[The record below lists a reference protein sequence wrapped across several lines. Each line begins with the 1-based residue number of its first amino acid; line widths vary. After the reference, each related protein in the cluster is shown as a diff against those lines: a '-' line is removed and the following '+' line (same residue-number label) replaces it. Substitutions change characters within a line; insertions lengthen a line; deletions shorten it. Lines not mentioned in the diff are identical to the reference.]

1 MYIET
6 QTSHEFQ
13 VDNEPWT
20 HIIQDD
26 FLNAS
31 SFQLMKHLTTKFQS
45 GEQIL
50 ANQAFVS
57 KSSGE
62 VSQSSEI
69 FSNEEVINIFN
80 TYEPKLLS
88 QLKYLAPKKLK
99 YYDYFE
105 LSLVKTPRNQEYPI
119 HNDIGRKLL
128 SVVIFISP
136 EKNEGTLLYK
146 KGSKEIFKQIEWKP
160 NRSFA
165 FSRLENITSHSYF
178 ANDES
183 DRFTLIINLITS
195 KPLRAIFSE
204 KQLIS
209 KFVAIKFLI
218 KRYKNIILS
227 FLSKLKKKE

>member
-50 ANQAFVS
+50 VNQAFVS

-80 TYEPKLLS
+80 T
-88 QLKYLAPKKLK
+88 QWIQ
-99 YYDYFE
+99 FF
-105 LSLVKTPRNQEYPI
+105 
-119 HNDIGRKLL
+119 
-128 SVVIFISP
+128 IF
-136 EKNEGTLLYK
+136 
-146 KGSKEIFKQIEWKP
+146 
-160 NRSFA
+160 
-165 FSRLENITSHSYF
+165 
-178 ANDES
+178 
-183 DRFTLIINLITS
+183 
-195 KPLRAIFSE
+195 
-204 KQLIS
+204 
-209 KFVAIKFLI
+209 
-218 KRYKNIILS
+218 
-227 FLSKLKKKE
+227 